1 MTTQRKVINKEQFF
15 TQYKTAKRLSNFL
28 KKQAWFS
35 SIGTIIEPSA
45 GDGAWLDYLDIDLA
59 YDIEPKHEKVKKVD
73 DFLTYNVKEDIKKKG
88 KVLYVGNPPFGRM
101 GKLAKQFMGKCS
113 EDGDYIAFILPASFA
128 KVTQIRQL
136 PKNFHLTY
144 QEDLLDETFRFERD
158 GKVVGTVFQVWEKRK
173 TLRDDPK
180 VLKTCSDFKWVRNA
194 EYTRVNASNDIIN
207 KIQKKQVRLSSGAK
221 TVLKQAVEEV
231 IKEHFK
237 QQPAKCPEDADV
249 VICTHGS
256 AYGKVYTS
264 NFEKLSTRT
273 HRHIKIKSD
282 ITAKVLAERLR
293 KLKPKFDEIA
303 KYTVGADCISTE
315 EILLCYVEEY
325 GNEETN

>member
-1 MTTQRKVINKEQFF
+1 MTTQRKNIQKEQFF
-15 TQYKTAKRLSNFL
+15 TNFETAEKFSKFL
-28 KKQAWFS
+28 KTQSWFS

-45 GDGAWLDYLDIDLA
+45 GDGAWLRYLDVDLA
-59 YDIEPKHEKVKKVD
+59 YDIDPKHDDVTKVD
-73 DFLTYNVKEDIKKKG
+73 DFLTYNIKEDIKKKG

-101 GKLAKQFMGKCS
+101 GKLAKQFMDKCS
-113 EDGDYIAFILPASFA
+113 VNGDYIAFILPASFA

-136 PKNFHLTY
+136 PKNFHLIY
-144 QEDLLDETFRFERD
+144 QEDLLKETFRFERD

-173 TLRDDPK
+173 VLRKDPE
-180 VLKTCSDFKWVRNA
+180 VLKTCSDFKWVRNS
-194 EYTRVNASNDIIN
+194 EYTRVNASNDIIK
-207 KIQKKQVRLSSGAK
+207 KIQKKQVRLSNGAK
-221 TVLKQAVEEV
+221 AVLKEAIEEI
-231 IKEHFK
+231 IKDHFK
-237 QQPAKCPEDADV
+237 QQPAKCPEDTDL

-256 AYGKVYTS
+256 GYGKVHTS
-264 NFEKLSTRT
+264 NFKKLSTRT

-315 EILLCYVEEY
+315 EILLCYVDEY
-325 GNEETN
+325 GNEETS